1 MLARV
6 LDWVGP
12 VSMSVFSQVGV
23 LSKRMNES
31 SWSLAWAAFHQS
43 YTVLKENSSI
53 WNLVPNSSFFLL
65 QYIGMTKYRKGPQRS
80 ITG

>member
-12 VSMSVFSQVGV
+12 VSVSVFSQVGV

-53 WNLVPNSSFFLL
+53 FKNKGTSLWNLVPN
-65 QYIGMTKYRKGPQRS
+65 
-80 ITG
+80 